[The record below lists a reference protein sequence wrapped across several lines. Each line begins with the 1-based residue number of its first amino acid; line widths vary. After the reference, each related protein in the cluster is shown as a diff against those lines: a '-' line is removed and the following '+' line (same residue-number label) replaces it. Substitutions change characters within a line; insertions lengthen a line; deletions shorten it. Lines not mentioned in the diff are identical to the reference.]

1 MHHPLPS
8 ELYTLSLHDALPISA
23 PGIAPKPALDPR
35 ENQPFPRPRHA
46 YIQETPRLFDLVFDV
61 VRRGLE
67 PRDLVILHADDVD
80 ARELEAFGRVQRE
93 EVDAIGREVDAFGC
107 RKGDALEQTIDAAIQ
122 CSVSLL
128 RQRSQP
134 RNGGRK

>member
-35 ENQPFPRPRHA
+35 ENQPFARPRHA
-46 YIQETPRLFDLVFDV
+46 HIQETPRLFDLVFDV

-67 PRDLVILHADDVD
+67 PRDLVILHADED
-80 ARELEAFGRVQRE
+80 
-93 EVDAIGREVDAFGC
+93 
-107 RKGDALEQTIDAAIQ
+107 RKSTRLNSSHTVISYAVFCLKKKNQ
-122 CSVSLL
+122 S
-128 RQRSQP
+128 
-134 RNGGRK
+134 